1 MNWLNGLPDLAKQK
15 GSVLSIGNFDGVH
28 LGHQSIV
35 QVLVSRARALEL
47 PALIMTFDPHP
58 AALLRPNGPPPR
70 LTTPAQK
77 EELLKKLGVDAVLQ
91 YPTDK
96 ALLNLTAREFF
107 DQFVIHHLNAVG
119 LVEGPNF
126 YFGKGRSGDGETL
139 RQFCSETGR
148 FLEILSPAEQNG
160 TLVSSSQIRQAL
172 ESGDVEAASQFLGRP
187 YSIQGTVVEGDR
199 RGRTIGFPTAN
210 LSQIETLIPAH
221 GVYAAHA
228 IDVNAQGTHAARHLA
243 AVSIGP
249 NPTFDQAGAAPAVPK
264 VEAHLLDFQGD
275 LYGKEFELQFLT
287 HIRGLRKFSGVDELQ
302 SQIQKDITTIRSQH
316 SR

>member
-1 MNWLNGLPDLAKQK
+1 MNWLNGLPDVVKQK

-35 QVLVSRARALEL
+35 NVLVSRARGLEL

-58 AALLRPNGPPPR
+58 AALLRPDGPPPR

-77 EELLKKLGVDAVLQ
+77 AELLMQLGVDAVIQ
-91 YPTDK
+91 YPTDR

-107 DQFVIHHLNAVG
+107 DEFVIHHLNAVG

-126 YFGKGRSGDGETL
+126 YFGKERSGDGETL
-139 RQFCSETGR
+139 RQFCNETGR

-172 ESGDVEAASQFLGRP
+172 QAGDVEAASRLLGRP
-187 YSIQGTVVEGDR
+187 YSLRGTVVEGDR

-210 LSQIETLIPAH
+210 LSQIETLIPAN

-228 IDVNAQGTHAARHLA
+228 TEVNAPGPSGPRHLA

-249 NPTFDQAGAAPAVPK
+249 NPTFEQTGNVAAAPK
-264 VEAHLLDFQGD
+264 VEAHLLDFTGD
-275 LYGKEFELQFLT
+275 LYGKEFELQLLS
-287 HIRGLRKFSGVDELQ
+287 HVRGLRKFSGVNELQ
-302 SQIQKDITTIRSQH
+302 NQIQKDITAIRSQH
-316 SR
+316 S